1 MQRAFHESL
10 AEAAKA
16 MILKAREHWFAAEAA
31 AQENAAQALA
41 AQAPTAPADAAQ
53 ETTTQG

>member
-1 MQRAFHESL
+1 MTEID

-16 MILKAREHWFAAEAA
+16 LIMKAREHWFAAEAA
-31 AQENAAQALA
+31 AQENAAR
-41 AQAPTAPADAAQ
+41 AQATTAPADAAQ